1 MRYYSY
7 LFHGL
12 LALFLAGVSGVALM
26 GSPRSLHLD
35 MLPWAGATLTHTVF
49 FASLFGLLTV
59 VLAAKRTLPALLLL
73 WSLAV
78 SVMLIYGYIF
88 SGYSFEPGEIKTA
101 LALIVGSL
109 IAIPGPWL
117 QMRPAKR

>member
-12 LALFLAGVSGVALM
+12 LALFLAGVSSVALM
-26 GSPRSLHLD
+26 SSPTSLRLD
-35 MLPWAGATLTHTVF
+35 MLPWSGANLTYTVF
-49 FASLFGLLTV
+49 YASLLGIIVV
-59 VLAAKRTLPALLLL
+59 VLAAKRVLPVLLLV

-78 SVMLIYGYIF
+78 AGMLIYGYVF
-88 SGYSFEPGEIKTA
+88 SGYVFSGDVKLA
-101 LALIVGSL
+101 VALIVGSL